1 MALATR
7 CFRPFPFLLLGAAP
21 QGVALLQK
29 TKTRATPP
37 PLETRVAVARRKHSG
52 ATLARIKTGGS
63 QRLAPVGVSEGK
75 VQRGTVA
82 LSPATTSFGCGTP
95 SERAADL
102 AQAAI
107 AVSPSGSKPPF
118 ASSEDAVASLGTFR
132 RNPATRKT
140 LKRSTKTAE
149 AIFVLWDA
157 LHPCPVGV
165 VVWRRSAAGSTS
177 MRSAGGR
184 DRLGR
189 RASPSL
195 ALRRSR
201 PVVAVCDG
209 VFPPGRNGL

>member
-1 MALATR
+1 MRAHIPRPHPGQDRSLRGRSTSEDQDAGNFLAARNSRRR
-7 CFRPFPFLLLGAAP
+7 CPR
-21 QGVALLQK
+21 
-29 TKTRATPP
+29 
-37 PLETRVAVARRKHSG
+37 EHSG
-52 ATLARIKTGGS
+52 AEAARPN
-63 QRLAPVGVSEGK
+63 QDRRLATTRAG
-75 VQRGTVA
+75 RGFGGE
-82 LSPATTSFGCGTP
+82 SATGDRRTLPRNHFVRLRLP
-95 SERAADL
+95 LPERAADL
-102 AQAAI
+102 AQGTI

-165 VVWRRSAAGSTS
+165 VAWRGSAAGSTS

-201 PVVAVCDG
+201 PVVAVFDG
-209 VFPPGRNGL
+209 VFPQAETA